1 MNRIFSYTPCT
12 VLRVGLLEKA
22 KLYVGSVV
30 GPSEY
35 TQSGNGRFF
44 GIHSIMMEKLAQ
56 DDEGGGCTLPPFTI
70 VTISYKVAVFAPV
83 ERADTR
89 DRYSTFP
96 LFYLYQ
102 YMYSVGGALP
112 PHDLSFSNTVFH
124 AFLPTNIFLLYLPS
138 ILYPT

>member
-1 MNRIFSYTPCT
+1 
-12 VLRVGLLEKA
+12 
-22 KLYVGSVV
+22 
-30 GPSEY
+30 
-35 TQSGNGRFF
+35 
-44 GIHSIMMEKLAQ
+44 MMEKLAQ

-89 DRYSTFP
+89 DRYSTLP

-112 PHDLSFSNTVFH
+112 PMTYPLVILYFIHSYQLISSYY
-124 AFLPTNIFLLYLPS
+124 IFLAFYTLHNSVLYNITSKKLLEIADHHLIFS
-138 ILYPT
+138 SALIMSTSTLYMQIWNVPKDAS